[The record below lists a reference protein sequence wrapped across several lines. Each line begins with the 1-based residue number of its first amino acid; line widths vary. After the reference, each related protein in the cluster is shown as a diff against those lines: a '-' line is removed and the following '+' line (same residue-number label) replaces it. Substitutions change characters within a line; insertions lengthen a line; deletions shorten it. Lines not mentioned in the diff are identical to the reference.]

1 MESGKSP
8 RKTAV
13 SAATSDETRVMV
25 VDDHPVVVAGI
36 KSAIAS
42 MKGFLWVGEA
52 NSGEG
57 AIELVPK
64 LRPDILIMDISLGD
78 GNGVDFSKRIK
89 SEHPEVKII
98 VYSMFSDKEYVIELF
113 RANISGYVL
122 KQDSFDEFLMAL
134 QAVKAGGTYFN
145 HVAPQFIADHLSGR
159 NRPSGLDTLS
169 RREREI
175 FRLLADGKTVKEA
188 ALALNISPKTVETHK
203 YHIMAKLE
211 TNSMTALTK
220 LAIRERIITTE

>member
-1 MESGKSP
+1 MEKNKPSRKAASP
-8 RKTAV
+8 TPN
-13 SAATSDETRVMV
+13 ETKVMV
-25 VDDHPVVVAGI
+25 VDDHAVVVAGI
-36 KSAIAS
+36 RSAISALD
-42 MKGFLWVGEA
+42 GFRWVGEA
-52 NSGEG
+52 NSGEE
-57 AIELVPK
+57 ALRLVPE

-78 GNGVDFSKRIK
+78 GNGVDFSKKIK
-89 SEHPEVKII
+89 ADYPSVKII

-159 NRPSGLDTLS
+159 NRPSGLDSLS

-188 ALALNISPKTVETHK
+188 ALALHISPKTVETHK

-220 LAIRERIITTE
+220 LAIRERIISAE

>member
-52 NSGEG
+52 NSGEE

-89 SEHPEVKII
+89 AEHPEVKII